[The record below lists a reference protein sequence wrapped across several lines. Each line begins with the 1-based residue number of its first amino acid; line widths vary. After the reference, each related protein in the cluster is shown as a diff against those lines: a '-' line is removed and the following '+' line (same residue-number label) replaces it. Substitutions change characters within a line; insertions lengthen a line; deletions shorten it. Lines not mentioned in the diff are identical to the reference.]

1 LAECYGGGTGQT
13 SLNLLVS
20 SIHPAQAGVQAKLV
34 GALLDAGATIEGL
47 DGQGSPIATAVA
59 FGYQDAAVAMVKR
72 GVRIHCLQVAASLGD
87 MSQLDL
93 FLDKHGTLADGVE
106 QNDVQ
111 PLMTGQ
117 SDQEILGL
125 AFWYA
130 CLHEAAGYLLDAGA
144 DMATKAHE
152 GFTAVHSAVCRGDS
166 NTLKFLLDRN
176 APLDT
181 LVYCAVNRPQSSV
194 DYPSIIN
201 ILINAGASALA
212 VSPYPT
218 GHAGID
224 AQLFPYRN

>member
-1 LAECYGGGTGQT
+1 MAECYGGGTGQT

-106 QNDVQ
+106 QYDVQ

-117 SDQEILGL
+117 SDQEIQNNYDG
-125 AFWYA
+125 
-130 CLHEAAGYLLDAGA
+130 
-144 DMATKAHE
+144 T
-152 GFTAVHSAVCRGDS
+152 
-166 NTLKFLLDRN
+166 
-176 APLDT
+176 PLDT

-194 DYPSIIN
+194 DYSSIIN